1 MGAICDACFSIPHQL
16 AAENLFAV
24 FPGDLTVSGLDL
36 KSIFRYR
43 WAVKQKIVE
52 GGLFQW
58 LRP

>member
-1 MGAICDACFSIPHQL
+1 MFFDTPSL

>member
-1 MGAICDACFSIPHQL
+1 MNKRRTHPPLLRFTIPL
-16 AAENLFAV
+16 GPNLFNKGV
-24 FPGDLTVSGLDL
+24 DL